1 MSSQLIRI
9 PADAYNQVKEK
20 AHRERITMISV
31 VGKAVRQYL
40 ATPTDVDKD

>member
-9 PADAYNQVKEK
+9 PEDAYDQVKQK
-20 AHRERITMISV
+20 AYQDRVTMVSL

-40 ATPTDVDKD
+40 ATLTNVDKD